1 MTNPVIIKT
10 IYIDA
15 SPEVVWQYLVDKK
28 KLGEWFHPAKSDS
41 DQLEAGNDY
50 SLIGKEGGDICW
62 GKVIT
67 SKEPTHLS
75 YTFTHDHLKG
85 VGTLVDWELTA
96 ADDGT
101 QLKLTHTGFEKVTDN
116 MFGMLNSHDKGW
128 DEHLTR
134 LRELS

>member
-1 MTNPVIIKT
+1 MTNPVLIKT
-10 IYIDA
+10 IYINA

-28 KLGEWFHPAKSDS
+28 KLGQWFHPAKSDA
-41 DQLEAGNDY
+41 DQLQAGNNY
-50 SLIGKEGGDICW
+50 SLVGKDGGDICW

-67 SKEPTHLS
+67 AKEPTHLS

-85 VGTLVDWELTA
+85 VETLVEWELTA
-96 ADDGT
+96 VDGGT
-101 QLKLTHTGFEKVTDN
+101 QLKLTHTGFEKLSEG
-116 MFGMLNSHDKGW
+116 MFSMLVSHDKGW